1 MNKQDFLTIS
11 RKGLSGL
18 PKDEIEERLS
28 FYSEIIDDRMEEG
41 LSEEDS
47 IRDLGTTDEIISQI
61 VSDIPLSKIVKEK
74 IKPKKKLKTWET
86 ILLILGSP
94 IWASLLIAAA
104 AVIFSLYVASWA
116 LIISLWAV
124 FVSFGASFLGGIIG
138 GIILALNGNIST
150 GIALI
155 SAGIVCAGLCI
166 FAFFGCKAA
175 TKGILIFTK
184 NIAFLIKNRFIK
196 KEEV

>member
-1 MNKQDFLTIS
+1 MNKQDFLTIL

-94 IWASLLIAAA
+94 IWASLLIAAT

-175 TKGILIFTK
+175 TKGILILTK
-184 NIAFLIKNRFIK
+184 KIALFIKNRFIN